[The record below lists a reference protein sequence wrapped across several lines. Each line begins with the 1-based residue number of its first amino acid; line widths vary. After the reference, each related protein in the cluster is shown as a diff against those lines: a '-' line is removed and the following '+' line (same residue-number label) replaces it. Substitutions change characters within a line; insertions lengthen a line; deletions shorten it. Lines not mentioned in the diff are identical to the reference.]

1 MDLRIKIGRQEAR
14 IVGSLVWLQ
23 SDVLELAVHWRI

>member
-14 IVGSLVWLQ
+14 IVGLLVWLQ